1 MRQVIAFTFAILV
14 AALPLA
20 AQDHENVQILKDLSD
35 LEFDRTMDFM
45 RASLGVSCS
54 YCHVIEG
61 TKADFPSDAKKE
73 KLTARKMITMTIAMN
88 KQFFDGR
95 TEVTCNSCHR
105 GSTRPVAQPLLPQ
118 ARPPQSVAKVERPP
132 LPSRDD
138 VVAKFAAA
146 IGKVDDAALQHLSMK
161 AVRENADGGINAEYH
176 LSPGKTIVIYPD
188 RRQEITPTG
197 GNIHDAK
204 GDREITKQ
212 EAAELNDIIEAFR
225 FMTPR
230 DIAADARVIRKDKID
245 DHDVYVVRSGSSRLF
260 FDATSGL
267 LVRRISYTHTPVGD
281 APMQTDYSDYR
292 DVGGMKLPFVV
303 TANSVDP
310 YLGSTRKYSEIKLD
324 AKE

>member
-1 MRQVIAFTFAILV
+1 MRHALSFVFAILF
-14 AALPLA
+14 ATLPLA
-20 AQDHENVQILKDLSD
+20 AQDHENVQILKGLSD

-54 YCHVIEG
+54 YCHVSDG
-61 TKADFPSDAKKE
+61 NNFDFASDAKRE
-73 KLTARKMITMTIAMN
+73 KVTARKMITMTMAMN

-105 GSTRPVAQPLLPQ
+105 GSTRPVAQPALPQ
-118 ARPPQSVAKVERPP
+118 ARPPQTAVKVERPP

-161 AVRENADGGINAEYH
+161 AVRENPDGSVNAEYH

-197 GNIHDAK
+197 GTIHDAK
-204 GDREITKQ
+204 GDREITPQ
-212 EAAELNDIIEAFR
+212 QAAELNDIVEAFR
-225 FMTPR
+225 FITPH
-230 DIAADARVIRKDKID
+230 DVAADARVIRKDKID
-245 DHDVYVVRSGSSRLF
+245 DRDVYIVRSATSRLF

-267 LVRRISYTHTPVGD
+267 LVRRIYYTHTPIGD

-303 TANSVDP
+303 TVNSVDP
-310 YLGSTRKYSEIKLD
+310 YLGSTRRYSEIKVG
-324 AKE
+324 ATQ